1 MLEELEGA
9 RVILTILNPNFQD
22 RQLRP
27 RVKTLENEPV
37 VIVAKV
43 VDVDEMGIWIE
54 HADYPFTDPATNRAR
69 QEKAYILV
77 RYENIAS
84 IAYFPDLPKA
94 ESEEER
100 RIGFVE
106 LSGD

>member
-9 RVILTILNPNFQD
+9 RVIMTILNPGIQD

-27 RVKTLENEPV
+27 KVQTLENEPV

-43 VDVDEMGIWIE
+43 VDVDELGIWIE
-54 HADYPFTDPATNRAR
+54 HADYPFTDPVTNKFRRERA
-69 QEKAYILV
+69 YVLV

-84 IAYFPDLPKA
+84 IAYFPNLPKA
-94 ESEEER
+94 ETEEEH
-100 RIGFVE
+100 RIGFVDLTGE
-106 LSGD
+106 